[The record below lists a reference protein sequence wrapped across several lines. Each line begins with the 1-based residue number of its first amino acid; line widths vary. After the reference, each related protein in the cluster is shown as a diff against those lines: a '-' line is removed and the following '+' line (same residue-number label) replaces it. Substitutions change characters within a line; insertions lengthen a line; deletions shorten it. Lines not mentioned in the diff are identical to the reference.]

1 MSEFKI
7 KYSAKEIGDA
17 LRTIDPTFKG
27 PSDEQIPIIESLHL
41 GPTVVI
47 AGAGSGK
54 TETMSARVLWLVAN
68 GIVKP
73 EEILGLTFTRKA
85 AGELAS
91 RIRKRLRQLRKIGL
105 LPIDPNTKTEIDIA
119 VTVSTYHSY
128 AGRVLSE
135 HAIRLGVDASSDPIG
150 EAAAWQI
157 ANNIVN
163 NFASE
168 ATNGDDISHSA
179 KTIVDKV
186 MGLSAALGEHGRTT
200 AEVRE
205 FCESVLDK
213 FSTIS
218 DSKSNEPVRDLK
230 SSLKERLAILPMVE
244 EYERYRLERGLLTF
258 NDQMSLVA
266 KLVSGEGSVSQDPEV
281 DFTSEIISAER
292 TKYKIV
298 LLDEYQ
304 DTSVSQ
310 VKFLSALFGDGHA
323 VTAVG
328 DPNQAIYGWRSAS
341 AQTLDTFGRH
351 FIGKS
356 QAKCVEHNLLT
367 TWRNDKN
374 ILEVANQTVDKIGE
388 LIVARDGKA
397 ANVKRLKL
405 RTTAGPGSLLC
416 GQYETLTKE
425 AEGIADHFEK
435 HWFAAERV
443 ADPENPQT
451 FAVLV
456 RSRKYISEIEQALRA
471 KGIPVEIVGLGG
483 LIHVPEV
490 ADILALLR
498 TLTFPDNGSS
508 LMRLLTGPRVAL
520 GPKDLAALGK
530 FARSLVTNFD
540 QSLSKT
546 VGKMMESAS
555 TEMMEAEDFAIG
567 SAIEALEVFEKA
579 PRENFSAEGYERL
592 LKFSKEL
599 RELRRYLVGS
609 ITDAIMEAERFLFLD
624 TEVLVR
630 DGFAQ
635 GRKHLDAFLD
645 EAAKFQRNGG
655 TISTFLEWLKIA
667 DSEEGGLKPVSVAAN
682 KHAVQILT
690 IHAAKGSEWDF
701 VAVPGLV
708 EDNFPGS
715 GKSLDLWTSDSAAL
729 PIALRGDASQFDDF
743 VFPTSAPKHVEVK
756 RALEKVKDAW
766 SGRRAEEEWR
776 LAYVAFTR
784 AKINLL
790 CTASWFGNGMEAV
803 EASSL
808 YNLVETVVD
817 SIAPENKLFEEPRP
831 TSENPTRTKPRTGS
845 WPVKSARADLVVES
859 AEFLKTISAFD
870 TPAAL
875 LSAATTP
882 EELSLANDAIALIAE
897 SKAARNS
904 LQVKLPTRLSVSTL
918 INLAKNPEELALNI
932 RRPMPNH
939 IDKYARRGTA
949 FHLWVEGQYK
959 EPQILD
965 EDALDISPDESDDL
979 PLEELKAKWLAS
991 SWAKRDPAPGGI
1003 EVPFE
1008 TVLGGI
1014 LLRGRIDAV
1023 YEQNGK
1029 YEVVDW
1035 KTGKSKSGDDLAAAA
1050 IQLAMYRL
1058 AYSKLFAIP
1067 LENIS
1072 AAFHYVGSNET
1083 VRPADLLTQ
1092 DQLISIV
1099 TGK

>member
-1 MSEFKI
+1 MSELKI
-7 KYSAKEIGDA
+7 KYSAEDIGNA
-17 LRTIDPTFKG
+17 LRTIDSKFKG
-27 PSDEQIPIIESLHL
+27 PSPEQIPIIESIHL

-68 GIVKP
+68 GIVRP
-73 EEILGLTFTRKA
+73 DEILGLTFTRKA
-85 AGELAS
+85 AGELSS
-91 RIRKRLRQLRKIGL
+91 RIRKRLCQLRKIGL
-105 LPIDPNTKTEIDIA
+105 LPIDALNKSEIDIA

-135 HAIRLGVDASSDPIG
+135 HAIRMGVDATADPIG

-163 NFASE
+163 NFTSE
-168 ATNGDDISHSA
+168 ATNGSDISHAA

-186 MGLSAALGEHGRTT
+186 MGLSAALGEHGKTT
-200 AEVRE
+200 ADVRA
-205 FCESVLDK
+205 FCESILEK

-218 DSKSNEPVRDLK
+218 DTQSNNPVRDLE
-230 SSLKERLAILPMVE
+230 SSLKERLAILPMVD
-244 EYERYRLERGLLTF
+244 EYEKYRLERGLLTF

-266 KLVSGEGSVSQDPEV
+266 KLVSGEAGGAE
-281 DFTSEIISAER
+281 FTAEIISAER
-292 TKYKIV
+292 AKYKVV

-341 AQTLDTFGRH
+341 AQTLDTFGKS
-351 FIGKS
+351 FIGGS
-356 QAKCVEHNLLT
+356 QATCIEHNLLT
-367 TWRNDKN
+367 TWRNDEN
-374 ILEVANQTVDKIGE
+374 ILEIANQAVDKIGQ
-388 LIVARDGKA
+388 LIVGRGGKA
-397 ANVKRLKL
+397 ASVKRLKL
-405 RTTAGPGSLLC
+405 RPGAGTGTLLC
-416 GQYETLTKE
+416 GQYETLAME
-425 AEGIADHFEK
+425 AIGIAEHFEK
-435 HWFAAERV
+435 YWFAPERT
-443 ADPENPQT
+443 ADPEEPQT

-456 RSRKYISEIEQALRA
+456 RSRKYISEIEQALRS
-471 KGIPVEIVGLGG
+471 KNIPVEVVGLGG
-483 LIHVPEV
+483 LIHVPEI

-508 LMRLLTGPRVAL
+508 LMRLLAGPRVAL

-530 FARSLVTNFD
+530 FARSLVANYD

-546 VGKMMESAS
+546 VGKIMESPNA
-555 TEMMEAEDFAIG
+555 EVMEVEDFAIG

-579 PRENFSAEGYERL
+579 PRANFSETGYKRL

-599 RELRRYLVGS
+599 RELRRYLTGS

-624 TEVLVR
+624 TEVMVR

-645 EAAKFQRNGG
+645 EAGKFQRNGG
-655 TISTFLEWLKIA
+655 TISTFLDWLKIA

-708 EDNFPGS
+708 TDNFPSS
-715 GKSLDLWTSDSAAL
+715 GKDLDLWTSNSAAL
-729 PIALRGDASQFDDF
+729 PISLRGDAKQFDDF
-743 VFPTSAPKHVEVK
+743 EFPSGSPKHVEVRKALDVVKESWKK
-756 RALEKVKDAW
+756 RRE
-766 SGRRAEEEWR
+766 EEEWR

-790 CTASWFGNGMEAV
+790 ATASWFGNGMDSV
-803 EASSL
+803 DASAL
-808 YNLVETVVD
+808 YNLVEAVVD
-817 SIAPENKLFEEPRP
+817 SVNTKNKIFEMAKP
-831 TSENPTRTKPRTGS
+831 TTENPTRTNPRSGS
-845 WPVKSARADLVVES
+845 WPVRSARAEQV
-859 AEFLKTISAFD
+859 AKTIEYVATISCFA
-870 TPAAL
+870 TSEELTGAAK
-875 LSAATTP
+875 SP
-882 EELSLANDAIALIAE
+882 EEMSLASDAIALIAE
-897 SKAARNS
+897 SREGEKNLS
-904 LQVKLPTRLSVSTL
+904 VNLPTRMSVSTL
-918 INLAKNPEELALNI
+918 VNLAKDPDELALNI

-949 FHLWVEGQYK
+949 FHLWVEAQYK
-959 EPQILD
+959 DPQVLD
-965 EDALDISPDESDDL
+965 DDVLDISSADPDGL
-979 PLEELKAKWLAS
+979 PLEELKVKWLAS

-1008 TVLGGI
+1008 TVLGGV

-1023 YEQNGK
+1023 YEADGT

-1058 AYSKLFAIP
+1058 AYSKLYGIP
-1067 LENIS
+1067 LAKIS
-1072 AAFHYVGSNET
+1072 AAFHYIGSNET
-1083 VRPADLLTQ
+1083 VRPADLLSE